1 LADDVQLIAVKLKG
15 VHCKDV
21 SVPRDVDNGDETWD
35 PDPDTRKMVW
45 SDIIC
50 GGIKWLDG
58 DWKCGYLSLPDQLLS
73 RCRMA
78 QANSAFM
85 LLTVIAVCVAAVLG
99 YLRMRRGY

>member
-1 LADDVQLIAVKLKG
+1 LADDIQLIAVKLEG

-21 SVPRDVDNGDETWD
+21 SASKLDLTDDD
-35 PDPDTRKMVW
+35 IYKMVF

-50 GGIKWLDG
+50 GGEKWLKG
-58 DWKCGYLSLPDQLLS
+58 DWVCGYLEMPGQQGMLLS

-78 QANSAFM
+78 QADSAF
-85 LLTVIAVCVAAVLG
+85 VLG